1 MDAQLSRLIG
11 WAAPI
16 VASILICFGQAMV
29 NLGQRKISDRM
40 DKDKEATD
48 AKRKAEAEWREDI
61 DKRMN
66 CQDTKIESVLEA
78 QCTQMRSDI
87 THKIHRYMDDL
98 KCASTEEKDSL
109 WAEYEVYCDICAK
122 HGIKN
127 HFVEQL
133 VKQVMDLPDREH
145 QKKE

>member
-1 MDAQLSRLIG
+1 MDAGQVLGWCGPILAALATCAGQLWLNQRFKRADEKRD
-11 WAAPI
+11 AA
-16 VASILICFGQAMV
+16 QA
-29 NLGQRKISDRM
+29 Q
-40 DKDKEATD
+40 TD
-48 AKRKAEAEWREDI
+48 AKRKTEAEWRDDI

-109 WAEYEVYCDICAK
+109 WAEYEVYCDICIK
-122 HGIKN
+122 HGIRN

>member
-1 MDAQLSRLIG
+1 MDAGKALG
-11 WAAPI
+11 WFGPI
-16 VASILICFGQAMV
+16 VAALLTCSGQLWL
-29 NLGQRKISDRM
+29 NQRFKRADEKR
-40 DKDKEATD
+40 DAAQAQTD

-98 KCASTEEKDSL
+98 KCASTEEKESL